1 MKRIYKN
8 RIIIFLTATLLT
20 LAGFVVSLSISTLRL
35 ASIFIFCVWLFSQ
48 LAIVSGDKSLSQSSE
63 RIKRHLFKKYL
74 NSQYLI
80 RSLAFLLVIQKA
92 FGTDSKYAL
101 LMVLGLISF
110 IAASVI
116 FADLIHRLVR
126 GEVEAVGFPKS
137 VNSDVS
143 REKIIDVFF
152 KFDKNLASLSKYI
165 EPLLL
170 LSFLIFFDYQNKVI
184 LLFLIGQI
192 AISTLYIFSL
202 VAQSIL
208 SVWKAGSISP
218 AKEKLR
224 QATDFMPEI
233 VVYFSADSEDSL
245 YQLNQWL
252 PSIKSSGI
260 KTMVLTRNVELC
272 APINELDPDI
282 PVLGIKRFSYVEQ
295 ALPESVNT
303 VLYVNNSAE
312 NFHVLRLAHFRHVQ
326 LLHGE
331 SDKGASSSKVTRAYD
346 QIAVSGQRAIDRY
359 KENGVN
365 FADSQLRIIGRPVT
379 DSIDVAKGVKPV
391 QTILYAPTWEGH
403 ERASDF
409 CSLRNIAVPTIT
421 WLLDNKPEIKII
433 IKPHP
438 LTGTNDSE
446 LIGILETLK
455 NLITDFDKNGNNQAE
470 RISTSPFH
478 QFLEPAN
485 RVSIYKL
492 FNEVDGLICDNSSV
506 ASDFLVSTK
515 PMFICDSR
523 NEGEDVLRSK
533 YPVAEGSYVI
543 NADPN
548 SLFNCEEGFES
559 DPLKA
564 KRIDTAQYILGDF
577 DGSAT
582 DQFHLLLQGK

>member
-1 MKRIYKN
+1 MKRIYRN

-20 LAGFVVSLSISTLRL
+20 LAGLVVSLSITALRL

-48 LAIVSGDKSLSQSSE
+48 LVIVSGDKSLSQSSE

-74 NSQYLI
+74 NSQHVI

-143 REKIIDVFF
+143 REKIINPFF
-152 KFDKNLASLSKYI
+152 TFDKNLASLYKYI

-170 LSFLIFFDYQNKVI
+170 LSFLIFFDYKNEVI
-184 LLFLIGQI
+184 LLFLVGQI
-192 AISTLYIFSL
+192 AINILSIFSL

-208 SVWKAGSISP
+208 SVWKSGSISP
-218 AKEKLR
+218 AKKKLR

-245 YQLNQWL
+245 YQLDQWL
-252 PSIKSSGI
+252 PLIKSSGI
-260 KTMVLTRNVELC
+260 KTMVLTRNLELC
-272 APINELDPDI
+272 APINELVPDI

-359 KENGVN
+359 KENGVY

-433 IKPHP
+433 IKPHQ
-438 LTGTNDSE
+438 LTGPNDS
-446 LIGILETLK
+446 K
-455 NLITDFDKNGNNQAE
+455 LITYKELHEQVCKFSNGLKSLGAKKGDRVTIYMPMIPE
-470 RISTSPFH
+470 AAYAM
-478 QFLEPAN
+478 LAN
-485 RVSIYKL
+485 TIFNLDESI
-492 FNEVDGLICDNSSV
+492 NRG
-506 ASDFLVSTK
+506 
-515 PMFICDSR
+515 
-523 NEGEDVLRSK
+523 
-533 YPVAEGSYVI
+533 
-543 NADPN
+543 
-548 SLFNCEEGFES
+548 
-559 DPLKA
+559 
-564 KRIDTAQYILGDF
+564 
-577 DGSAT
+577 
-582 DQFHLLLQGK
+582 